1 MDMCTSPLVEMVPP
15 SPIINSSRRAGA
27 RRVLRRQ
34 EKRKSQENAEGGNIR
49 AGVEKLGGIKA
60 VGAHNRETSREKL
73 ATNCDGNRVKNENCD
88 RTENNYDQDCSQS
101 LLKKQSDDDIKEE
114 EGDGEAGEAKQVI
127 EDQISLEE
135 WGEDDLQVG

>member
-1 MDMCTSPLVEMVPP
+1 MFLIEGLPEVICRFDLQFKIL
-15 SPIINSSRRAGA
+15 PII
-27 RRVLRRQ
+27 LRGIFNG
-34 EKRKSQENAEGGNIR
+34 EAPHGGTW
-49 AGVEKLGGIKA
+49 LT
-60 VGAHNRETSREKL
+60 GAHNQETSREKL
-73 ATNCDGNRVKNENCD
+73 ATNCDGNRVENQNCD